1 MMKAL
6 SISFGHGSMGY
17 KYAYDD
23 KELGVK
29 AGDKLKLVNY
39 GNKIVTVLEA
49 NMDMKKALAA
59 TPSNVKKLVVLNARN
74 AILVDKDGKTIKAE
88 PYNPFLLE

>member
-39 GNKIVTVLEA
+39 GNKIVTVLEV

-59 TPSNVKKLVVLNARN
+59 TPSNVKKLVVLDSKN
-74 AILVDKDGKTIKAE
+74 AILVDKKGNVIKAE
-88 PYNPFLLE
+88 PVNPFLID